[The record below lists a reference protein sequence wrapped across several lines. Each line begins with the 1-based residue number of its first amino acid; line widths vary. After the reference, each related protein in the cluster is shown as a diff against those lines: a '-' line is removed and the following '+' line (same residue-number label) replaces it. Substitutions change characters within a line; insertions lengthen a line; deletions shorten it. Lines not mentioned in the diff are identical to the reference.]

1 MRCDRSLSVAWLASL
16 LVATSIVA
24 PRAMPLREQVWR
36 LPFDHYH
43 GLIFLTARINGSEP
57 LAFAFDSGASL
68 TTINE
73 SRAAALKLTLR
84 HAQHVTGA
92 DGGEGSIRVAFAN
105 GVAFT
110 LFQPRQVFKKDDR
123 DVRLHVKRGE
133 QQLQYRFRRRR
144 RI

>member
-1 MRCDRSLSVAWLASL
+1 LASL

-24 PRAMPLREQVWR
+24 PRAMPLGEQVWR
-36 LPFDHYH
+36 LSFDHYH
-43 GLIFLTARINGSEP
+43 GLIFLTARINGSET

-73 SRAAALKLTLR
+73 SRAAPLKLTRR
-84 HAQHVTGA
+84 HAQRVAGA

-110 LFQPRQVFKKDDR
+110 LFQLRQIFKKDDR
-123 DVRLHVKRGE
+123 EVPLHVKRGE
-133 QQLQYRFRRRR
+133 QQLQYRFRMRR

>member
-1 MRCDRSLSVAWLASL
+1 VTDPSRSPGWRRCWSPPQSSLRARCRSGN
-16 LVATSIVA
+16 
-24 PRAMPLREQVWR
+24 RCGGF
-36 LPFDHYH
+36 PFDHYH

-92 DGGEGSIRVAFAN
+92 DGGEGSIRVAFAK

-110 LFQPRQVFKKDDR
+110 LFQPRQVFKKDGR

-133 QQLQYRFRRRR
+133 QQLQYRFRMRR